1 MKDGDGAA
9 VTRSEPELT
18 VRRLA
23 ATDADLAVI
32 VAQIAASRMEIGE
45 QISLQSLN
53 NFLVDT
59 RNVYLVAHIGDQLAG
74 ALHAVHYVHPSG
86 HTYVYVDELDT
97 DEAFRRRGVAT
108 RLMRAMS
115 DIAREMG
122 ADTAWLGADEGNDP
136 AHALYRKLGPDEID
150 PGVIYTYRV

>member
-1 MKDGDGAA
+1 VSGGDGAA
-9 VTRSEPELT
+9 GTSPDPALT

-23 ATDADLAVI
+23 AADTDLAVI
-32 VAQIAASRMEIGE
+32 VAQIAAARMQIGE
-45 QISLQSLN
+45 PITLQSLN

-59 RNVYLVAHIGDQLAG
+59 RNVYLVAHIGGELAG
-74 ALHAVHYVHPSG
+74 ALHAMHYTHPSG

-108 RLMRAMS
+108 RLMKAIR

-122 ADTAWLGADEGNDP
+122 ADEAWLGADDGNDA
-136 AHALYRKLGPDEID
+136 AHALYRKLDPDEID
-150 PGVIYTYRV
+150 PGVIYSYRV